1 MVVGEDGSGMGN
13 GDGEGLLSIQPGART
28 SAAVGRKIG
37 GDKFGERA
45 RERRREFVSRLQVLF
60 LTLTFPTG
68 FLFLH
73 LFASL
78 LVLVLE
84 VR

>member
-1 MVVGEDGSGMGN
+1 MHFPSRSRPVVD
-13 GDGEGLLSIQPGART
+13 
-28 SAAVGRKIG
+28 SAHRG
-37 GDKFGERA
+37 GT